1 MVFSWTRECS
11 VLFLGFVWMFYI
23 LGCFSKL
30 QDQILFTK
38 VSSFRCQVRISFPHS
53 CVFTF
58 SWSHCSCSSAVF
70 LCWPSHHRQV
80 VLYSFGSNFFF
91 WSFSDLGNEAERN
104 DISGYHIVAFSYG
117 ASSESTEQKNTDA
130 ESSFQPPFTV
140 PEQLTQNLVGR
151 WPCCCFL
158 FTYFICPDVVCLVL
172 I

>member
-1 MVFSWTRECS
+1 MFLPSPDLIVH
-11 VLFLGFVWMFYI
+11 VLLQFFYAGPLI
-23 LGCFSKL
+23 TG
-30 QDQILFTK
+30 
-38 VSSFRCQVRISFPHS
+38 R
-53 CVFTF
+53 
-58 SWSHCSCSSAVF
+58 WSYIR
-70 LCWPSHHRQV
+70 L
-80 VLYSFGSNFFF
+80 VLIFF

-104 DISGYHIVAFSYG
+104 DISGYHMVAFSYG